1 MSRLTP
7 ALIGVATAAAAS
19 AVSGCA
25 IIDASAVPGGPVPS
39 AVPVAQK
46 VYLNECGHELVS
58 EPGTFTL
65 TCADAGQTL
74 QGLTWTGWSTPEAI
88 AAGTEVVNL
97 CTPNCAAG
105 RVVSIP
111 VEVRASRLVTG
122 KSAIAYTQLTVT
134 VTGRLPAGLSS
145 PEDFAL
151 DTPDTNHKTQG
162 GQ

>member
-1 MSRLTP
+1 MARLAP
-7 ALIGVATAAAAS
+7 ALIGVTTLAAAS
-19 AVSGCA
+19 ALAGCA
-25 IIDASAVPGGPVPS
+25 ITDAAAVPGGQVPS
-39 AVPVAQK
+39 AVPVAQE

-58 EPGTFTL
+58 KPGTFTL

-74 QGLTWTGWSTPEAI
+74 QGLTWTGWSTPEAV
-88 AAGTEVVNL
+88 ATGTEVVNL
-97 CTPNCAAG
+97 CTPTCVAG

-145 PEDFAL
+145 PEEFTL
-151 DTPDTNHKTQG
+151 DSPDTRHTAQG